1 MNVMHREESLFPS
14 PNDIE
19 QDHNLYYLIN
29 ITSSSTYTYKPNDLY
44 ISKEPMWICRIMNSI
59 KNISHQYHEYH
70 KGIYTMKR
78 EKWTRELGRQLRNQT
93 ILFLV
98 CWLLMI
104 EIEYRIAYWM
114 IYNWS
119 KE

>member
-44 ISKEPMWICRIMNSI
+44 ISKEPM
-59 KNISHQYHEYH
+59 
-70 KGIYTMKR
+70 
-78 EKWTRELGRQLRNQT
+78 
-93 ILFLV
+93 
-98 CWLLMI
+98 
-104 EIEYRIAYWM
+104 
-114 IYNWS
+114 
-119 KE
+119 